1 MIYQKNIICNK
12 YMDINYLIGMIII
25 IAFVLLGYTHYEH
38 LSNEVIYVKSNLD
51 NNEYLVRNLED
62 KELAA
67 NMLATLRLKLEK
79 LCDVMKNKYPDD
91 ESVKRM
97 NERFNSDNIT
107 EAGKNNQ
114 YTSYSVNKGE
124 KIVFCIRQKDDKESI
139 VDENTLTFVS
149 IHELAHIMTKSVGHT
164 PEFWDNFKRLL
175 KESVDNNL
183 YIKENYSQNPKE
195 YCGIKVS
202 DSPLE

>member
-1 MIYQKNIICNK
+1 MYEIYMNINH
-12 YMDINYLIGMIII
+12 LIGMLII
-25 IAFVLLGYTHYEH
+25 IAFCLLGYTHFENFT
-38 LSNEVIYVKSNLD
+38 NEVSYTKSSLD
-51 NNEYLVRNLED
+51 DKEYLVRNMDNKDE
-62 KELAA
+62 AA
-67 NMLATLRLKLEK
+67 NVLAKIREKLENI
-79 LCDVMKNKYPDD
+79 CNIMKEKYPDD

-97 NERFNSDNIT
+97 VKRFNPDNIT

-124 KIVFCIRQKDDKESI
+124 KLVFCIRQKDEKESL
-139 VDENTLTFVS
+139 VDENTITFVS

-164 PEFWDNFKRLL
+164 EEFWDNFKRLL
-175 KESVDNNL
+175 KEAIEANL
-183 YIKENYSQNPKE
+183 YTKENYSQNPRE